1 MLSDA
6 LQYSRAAVD
15 AGEWWRFATAS
26 FVHWS
31 LNQLLWDG
39 IAFVA
44 LACVAWRLSRTRF
57 AVAFIASAIAIPICI
72 HLFAPNVATYR
83 GLSGVDSALFVLVAM
98 LVGKRARIV
107 LLLFAA
113 KIAFEFATGTT
124 LFVHELAP
132 GVASL
137 PIAHVIGAAIGL
149 LSQLR
154 LQRPQLL
161 GQSSNGVLESLHAYG
176 EWFSA

>member
-1 MLSDA
+1 MLSEA
-6 LQYSRAAVD
+6 LQYSRAAVN

-31 LNQLLWDG
+31 FNQLLWDG
-39 IAFVA
+39 IAFIA
-44 LACVAWRLSRTRF
+44 LGYAAWRLSRTRF
-57 AVAFIASAIAIPICI
+57 VVAFAASALAIPICI
-72 HLFAPNVATYR
+72 HLFARNVTTYR

-98 LVGKRARIV
+98 LIGKRARIV

-113 KIAFEFATGTT
+113 KIGFELATGTT

-137 PIAHVIGAAIGL
+137 PMAHVIGAAIGL
-149 LSQLR
+149 LAQLR

-161 GQSSNGVLESLHAYG
+161 GQSGNGVLESLHAYG